1 MNNLPDIEPNKINR
15 KYYLFSMHEKKS
27 NQNFPSGNYSEKHDV
42 STVEKKFITPEEI
55 SSLILKKLKEG
66 VRDFGRNP
74 KKACY
79 NKVPT
84 HFNNDKEYQQK
95 FQL

>member
-1 MNNLPDIEPNKINR
+1 LNLIKLIE
-15 KYYLFSMHEKKS
+15 
-27 NQNFPSGNYSEKHDV
+27 
-42 STVEKKFITPEEI
+42 TKFITAEEI
-55 SSLILKKLKEG
+55 SSLILKQLKEMAE
-66 VRDFGRNP
+66 RNFDRNP